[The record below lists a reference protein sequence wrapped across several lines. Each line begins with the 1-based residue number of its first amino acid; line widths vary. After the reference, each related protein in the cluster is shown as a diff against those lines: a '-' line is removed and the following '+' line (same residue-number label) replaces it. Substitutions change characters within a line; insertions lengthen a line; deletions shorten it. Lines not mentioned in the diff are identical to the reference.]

1 MDNNALY
8 VTNILLSASLVLMAF
23 IFKKYVPKKRNFI
36 YGYRTR
42 RSMKSEDAWLLANR
56 YSSDLMFKQSIGIG
70 VIHLA
75 VLLLWNGVYALWV
88 LSGLWVVMPFVLLF
102 RTERLLK
109 KKFDNLS

>member
-1 MDNNALY
+1 MDNNVLY
-8 VTNILLSASLVLMAF
+8 ITNILLSALLVLMAF
-23 IFKKYVPKKRNFI
+23 LFKKYVPKKRNYL
-36 YGYRTR
+36 YGYRTE

-56 YSSDLMFKQSIGIG
+56 YSSNLMFKLSVGIS

-88 LSGLWVVMPFVLLF
+88 LCGLWVVMPFIMIF

-109 KKFDNLS
+109 KN